1 MKVTVNLPQTA
12 FFEKFFAM
20 TGLII
25 LFLAACSNKLNAP
38 ALAIHPMPKTE
49 YIFHNIIV
57 HDTVY
62 AKKKL
67 YSDDR
72 IFQDRLERLMEK
84 TSSDVYD
91 LKNLNIEWQKTTL
104 LLMDRTRG
112 YRNANDSLYVVV
124 QALDKKQDSAIR
136 IANRYYKQF
145 QEAQVAKDQ
154 NAALNKSINWQVY
167 ISFSIIVLFLIAIQI
182 TLNRIGRKQ
191 REKLNYL

>member
-1 MKVTVNLPQTA
+1 MKVTISLPQTA

-20 TGLII
+20 TGLMI

-38 ALAIHPMPKTE
+38 VLTSRSMPKTE
-49 YIFHNIIV
+49 YVFSTVFI
-57 HDTVY
+57 HDTIV
-62 AKKKL
+62 KKRL

-72 IFQDRLERLMEK
+72 IFQERLERLMEK

-91 LKNLNIEWQKTTL
+91 IKNLNIEWQKTTL
-104 LLMDRTRG
+104 LLMSRTRE
-112 YRNANDSLYVVV
+112 YRSSNDSLYVVV
-124 QALDKKQDSAIR
+124 RALDKKQDSAIR